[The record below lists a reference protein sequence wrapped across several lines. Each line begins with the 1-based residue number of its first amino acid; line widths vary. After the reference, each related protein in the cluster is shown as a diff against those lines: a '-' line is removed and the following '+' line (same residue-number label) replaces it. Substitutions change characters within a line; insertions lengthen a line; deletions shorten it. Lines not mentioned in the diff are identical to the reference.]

1 MTTSSPGSVPSGS
14 LVLSPAS
21 LLAALLDL
29 LLPGSCGGCAAP
41 GTGWCAGC
49 AAQLGPP
56 LWPVLPGGLAVSA
69 AGRYRGR
76 LRSAVLEY
84 KERGRRDLAGP
95 LSSLLIPPLGQ
106 MAGAAR
112 RVARPGSVA
121 AVGGP
126 GPRRRPRAAV
136 VPAPGAGRSRAV
148 RRARAPAGQASARLR
163 RAGRRGAGGEPG
175 GAPAG
180 GRSGLAAGGRD
191 AWSLST
197 TSSPPARRYGP
208 AGRPSLGPI
217 ATLRQ
222 LSFLPTRPHGKHQE
236 IPKWLPKKLRT
247 VALAPIGVTRTS
259 DLLSDCDQRYRRRC
273 SVRNAN
279 GPVRRGHRRLLRSRA
294 PVAVHPPMPAP

>member
-56 LWPVLPGGLAVSA
+56 LWPVLPGGLAVLGRGPVPRAAAQRRSRVQGTRAARPRRPTVLPAHSA
-69 AGRYRGR
+69 AGPDGGRG
-76 LRSAVLEY
+76 
-84 KERGRRDLAGP
+84 
-95 LSSLLIPPLGQ
+95 
-106 MAGAAR
+106 R

-126 GPRRRPRAAV
+126 GPRRRPRAAA

-148 RRARAPAGQASARLR
+148 RRARAPAGQASARLG
-163 RAGRRGAGGEPG
+163 RAGRRGSGRRTWR
-175 GAPAG
+175 GA
-180 GRSGLAAGGRD
+180 SGWTLGPCRRRARR
-191 AWSLST
+191 WSLST

-236 IPKWLPKKLRT
+236 IPEWLPKKLRT

>member
-1 MTTSSPGSVPSGS
+1 MPGELRVSARELRVRVHESARSCPPTCGQLGPAGARRAGGVGRVRQGGRMTTSSPGSVPSGS

-56 LWPVLPGGLAVSA
+56 LWPVLPGGLTVSA

-106 MAGAAR
+106 IGGRGR

-148 RRARAPAGQASARLR
+148 RRARAPAGQAGARLR
-163 RAGRRGAGGEPG
+163 RAGRRGSGRRTWR
-175 GAPAG
+175 GA
-180 GRSGLAAGGRD
+180 SG
-191 AWSLST
+191 
-197 TSSPPARRYGP
+197 
-208 AGRPSLGPI
+208 
-217 ATLRQ
+217 
-222 LSFLPTRPHGKHQE
+222 
-236 IPKWLPKKLRT
+236 
-247 VALAPIGVTRTS
+247 
-259 DLLSDCDQRYRRRC
+259 
-273 SVRNAN
+273 
-279 GPVRRGHRRLLRSRA
+279 
-294 PVAVHPPMPAP
+294 

>member
-1 MTTSSPGSVPSGS
+1 MYASCAFVPGELRVSARELRVRVHESARSCPPTCGQLGPAGARRAGGVGRVRQGGRMTTSSPGSVPSGS

-106 MAGAAR
+106 MAGAAD
-112 RVARPGSVA
+112 VWL
-121 AVGGP
+121 
-126 GPRRRPRAAV
+126 
-136 VPAPGAGRSRAV
+136 VPAPSRPSAARARGGDHVLRLCRHLARGDPGRS
-148 RRARAPAGQASARLR
+148 RRARAPAGQAGARLR
-163 RAGRRGAGGEPG
+163 RAGRRGSGRRTWRGASGWTPG
-175 GAPAG
+175 PCRRRA
-180 GRSGLAAGGRD
+180 RR
-191 AWSLST
+191 WSLST
-197 TSSPPARRYGP
+197 MSSPPARR
-208 AGRPSLGPI
+208 
-217 ATLRQ
+217 
-222 LSFLPTRPHGKHQE
+222 
-236 IPKWLPKKLRT
+236 
-247 VALAPIGVTRTS
+247 
-259 DLLSDCDQRYRRRC
+259 
-273 SVRNAN
+273 
-279 GPVRRGHRRLLRSRA
+279 
-294 PVAVHPPMPAP
+294 